1 MFRPTGPLNTLPAFQ
16 ASRGTKSF
24 LPEHQESTQHCR
36 HPSEQEDGTGA
47 AHTDVSKAA
56 RGAAFLAVQRAM
68 QRAMHSELSLA
79 WGKALAHTG
88 AAPTEGSGGN
98 RPVLEVK
105 GTVEERG
112 C

>member
-1 MFRPTGPLNTLPAFQ
+1 MHMFRPTGPLNTLPAFQ

-68 QRAMHSELSLA
+68 RSELSLA
-79 WGKALAHTG
+79 RGKALAHTG
-88 AAPTEGSGGN
+88 AAPTEGSGGYH
-98 RPVLEVK
+98 PVLEVK
-105 GTVEERG
+105 GAVEERG

>member
-1 MFRPTGPLNTLPAFQ
+1 MR
-16 ASRGTKSF
+16 
-24 LPEHQESTQHCR
+24 
-36 HPSEQEDGTGA
+36 
-47 AHTDVSKAA
+47 
-56 RGAAFLAVQRAM
+56 
-68 QRAMHSELSLA
+68 SELSLA

-88 AAPTEGSGGN
+88 AAPTEGSGGY